1 MTPSELEIEN
11 SHNQEWSGTSTK
23 FCILSLQLCFW
34 NNGRAIKLNT
44 RFLLLFFG
52 PMKCFWARD
61 CKPWDKFIWR
71 MIFPRSNYITI
82 SLRQFMCIKWESVQY
97 LPSTANLQETV
108 MITTRNKFTLT
119 KNNVIRYGNSVGLVW
134 EKVFVSVFRVKLS
147 KEHSVAIRYWGSSS
161 QTPSLFWA
169 RQRNSRIF
177 RKKHQLRVKLNK
189 KRCFKCAAQ
198 HTIHH
203 SFIGNAYIAC
213 PQLIIA
219 KHYFDANC
227 PKIRCSLP

>member
-1 MTPSELEIEN
+1 MRNLGDKSFFPEVITLRYPCANLCASNEN
-11 SHNQEWSGTSTK
+11 QSSIYRQPPICK
-23 FCILSLQLCFW
+23 KQLW
-34 NNGRAIKLNT
+34 NNKEQIHS
-44 RFLLLFFG
+44 
-52 PMKCFWARD
+52 D
-61 CKPWDKFIWR
+61 
-71 MIFPRSNYITI
+71 
-82 SLRQFMCIKWESVQY
+82 Q
-97 LPSTANLQETV
+97 
-108 MITTRNKFTLT
+108 
-119 KNNVIRYGNSVGLVW
+119 NNVIRYGNSVGLVW

-147 KEHSVAIRYWGSSS
+147 KEHTVAIRYWGSSS

-177 RKKHQLRVKLNK
+177 RKKHQLRSKLNN